1 MSASVVPGPLRAT
14 SCFLFKHFVFYFIFG
29 GSLPEGEKLKCA
41 HQHVR
46 WARPVVF
53 YCRILIIFY
62 FHFWRG
68 GSTRGGEAEVFVS
81 VRLLLHVFTKG
92 GGSTS
97 CFLFSIFH
105 LRICFLFSFLG
116 GVLPE
121 VRGVLLAW
129 VLEVRRDFS
138 ER

>member
-1 MSASVVPGPLRAT
+1 MRISTCGGLDQL
-14 SCFLFKHFVFYFIFG
+14 FLF
-29 GSLPEGEKLKCA
+29 S
-41 HQHVR
+41 
-46 WARPVVF
+46 
-53 YCRILIIFY
+53 ILIIFY

-68 GSTRGGEAEVFVS
+68 GSTRCGEAEVFVS

-116 GVLPE
+116 GGFYLRCE
-121 VRGVLLAW
+121 GFSWRGCWKYV
-129 VLEVRRDFS
+129 EIFQRD
-138 ER
+138 EMRLR